1 MTPVTSPQ
9 EILSELFG
17 SYKAEWL
24 RERLFELFAEPA
36 YFPELKT
43 ARPCVLVGG
52 RGTGKT
58 TVLRCLAY
66 EGQFAL
72 AQRTAEDIRSWKYY
86 GFYYRVNTNRVTA
99 FTGIELPEADWA
111 RLFAHYMNLELCEL
125 VVGFLLWHTVHTGDT
140 ELEGSDCRDIAVS
153 LNLNPCGS
161 VRELAEALASSRI
174 RFEAYIN
181 NIADGERPPL
191 SLQGAPIDL
200 LLERVQALP
209 HFQNKLFFF
218 LVDEYENF
226 LDYQQ
231 QVINTLIKHG
241 SGGYAFKIG
250 VRELGWR
257 QRNTLNENEFL
268 ISPADYVRIDIGD
281 KLADRFADFA
291 AQVCNE
297 RLRRIPGMDALDVR
311 TLLESLS
318 EDEEAARLGVA
329 ASVAI
334 TRASLSDATS
344 EELAFFDA
352 LAPLKAYFVGYWTS
366 GHFPDALATLRA
378 WMSAPKDWAT
388 RYENYKFASLFTI
401 RRKKRGHRKLYA
413 GWNVLIQLAG
423 QNIRYL
429 LELLEQ
435 SLLRH
440 LEDGATLG
448 SVVKAETQTKAAQR
462 VGKINLSEL
471 EGVSVQGAKLTK
483 LLLGLGRVFQVMAAE
498 PEGHAPEMTQFHLA
512 DSATDEKF
520 AEAEELIKAAVMHLA
535 LLRFPG
541 SKLQDEADTREYD
554 YAIHPVYSALFE
566 FSYRKKRKFTL
577 SGSELL
583 SLLSDPKPTIESI
596 LWQQGRKDLSAPLP
610 EQLELFE
617 AFYAGNR

>member
-1 MTPVTSPQ
+1 VSAATSPQ

-36 YFPELKT
+36 YFPELQT

-66 EGQFAL
+66 EGRFAL
-72 AQRTAEDIRSWKYY
+72 ADRAAEDIRSWKYY

-99 FTGIELPEADWA
+99 FTGSELPDADWV

-125 VVGFLLWHTVHTGDT
+125 VVRFLLWHTVHTGDQ
-140 ELEGSDCRDIAVS
+140 ELGPVDCRDVAVS
-153 LNLNPCGS
+153 LNLDPCTS
-161 VRELAEALASSRI
+161 VRELTDALSSSRI

-200 LLERVQALP
+200 LLARVQALP
-209 HFQNKLFFF
+209 HFHDKLFFF

-226 LDYQQ
+226 VDYQQ

-241 SGGYAFKIG
+241 SGVYAFKIG

-268 ISPADYVRIDIGD
+268 VSPADYVRIDIGD

-318 EDEEAARLGVA
+318 EDQEAERLGVA
-329 ASVAI
+329 TSVA
-334 TRASLSDATS
+334 TVRASLSDATK

-352 LAPLKAYFVGYWTS
+352 LSPLQAYFVGYWMP
-366 GHFPDALATLRA
+366 GHFPDALAALRD
-378 WMSAPKDWAT
+378 WISAPKDWSM

-413 GWNVLIQLAG
+413 GWNVLTQLAG

-440 LEDGATLG
+440 LGDGAALG
-448 SVVKAETQTKAAQR
+448 AVVTAEAQTKAAQR

-498 PEGHAPEMTQFHLA
+498 PVGHAPEMTQFHLA
-512 DSATDEKF
+512 DNAAGEDFTE
-520 AEAEELIKAAVMHLA
+520 AEALIKAAVMHLA
-535 LLRFPG
+535 LIRFPG

-577 SGSELL
+577 SVSDLL
-583 SLLSDPKPTIESI
+583 SLLSDPKPTIEKI
-596 LWQQGRKDLSAPLP
+596 LSQQGREDTSAPLP